1 MSEVLS
7 SSAYLGVFISLF
19 SYFLGAML
27 QKRFRSAL
35 LNPIL
40 ISTALTIGSLLLMRM
55 DYQTYYAGAKWISFL
70 LTPAT
75 VCLAIPLYEQLE
87 ALKKNYA
94 AILTGILCG
103 VLTSLCC
110 ISLLAVLFGLGHAEY
125 VTILPK
131 SITTAIGMPLAESL
145 GGYGSIAAAVIIM
158 TGIAGNIGAEGF
170 LKLVRITHP
179 VAKGVAIGTASH
191 AVGTARA
198 MKMGETEGAI
208 SSLSIAVA
216 GLMTVALISV
226 FVNLI

>member
-1 MSEVLS
+1 MSEILH
-7 SSAYLGVFISLF
+7 SSAYIGVFISLF
-19 SYFLGAML
+19 SYFIGAML

-40 ISTALTIGSLLLMRM
+40 IATALTICCLLLMKM
-55 DYQTYYAGAKWISFL
+55 DYQTYYASARWISFL

-110 ISLLAVLFGLGHAEY
+110 IFLLALLFRMGKAEY
-125 VTILPK
+125 VTVLPK

-198 MKMGETEGAI
+198 MKLGETEGAI

-216 GLMTVALISV
+216 GLLTVALIPV